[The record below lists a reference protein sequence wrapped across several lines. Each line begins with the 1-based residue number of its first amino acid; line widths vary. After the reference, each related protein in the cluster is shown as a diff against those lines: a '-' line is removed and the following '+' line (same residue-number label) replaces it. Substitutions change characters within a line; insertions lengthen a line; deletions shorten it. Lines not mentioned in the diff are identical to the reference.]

1 MEVESGDPLEEVAS
15 LIVRSSCNVALTGA
29 GVSTAS
35 GIPDFRGPQGLW
47 RMVDPEK
54 FEISYFHDHPD
65 EVWDLFVEFFLSTFN
80 AKPNPAHYALAELEK
95 LGKLCA
101 VITQNVDMLHQAAG
115 TRNVVELHGS
125 LKDVICL
132 QCGYRY
138 PLSEALRQRT
148 RGAPRCPKCGG
159 VLKPD
164 VVFFGEP
171 LPRDALREA
180 MMLAEMADVFIAA
193 GTSLAVYPANQLPLI
208 AKKRGAK
215 LVVINAEETYY
226 DFAADYVFRG
236 KVEEVLP
243 ALVEK
248 VKGMLF

>member
-138 PLSEALRQRT
+138 P
-148 RGAPRCPKCGG
+148 
-159 VLKPD
+159 
-164 VVFFGEP
+164 
-171 LPRDALREA
+171 
-180 MMLAEMADVFIAA
+180 
-193 GTSLAVYPANQLPLI
+193 
-208 AKKRGAK
+208 
-215 LVVINAEETYY
+215 
-226 DFAADYVFRG
+226 
-236 KVEEVLP
+236 
-243 ALVEK
+243 
-248 VKGMLF
+248 